1 MYWDQ
6 LSSPQIAQ
14 LEKSIP
20 VILPVSAT
28 EQHGPHLPLSTDR
41 LIGEYF
47 LDQLNNQMS
56 DLILILPS
64 IPVGCSEHH
73 LDFPGSMSVR
83 HKTLLRTLID
93 QANSVVHHGF
103 INLVLFNS
111 HGGNQA
117 VGQTFV
123 ETFGYRNPQCKVVML
138 TWWRIANEALRK
150 ISDTGPGG
158 TGHAGEFETSL
169 MMVIAP
175 HLVNTEVIPAKQNRP
190 NLTWANGDLLSGP
203 SASFYRSMK
212 QLTPSGAF
220 GEPRKASAE
229 KGKRISEAVVSA
241 VKEVIL
247 DISHS

>member
-6 LSSPQIAQ
+6 LSSPQMAQ

-93 QANSVVHHGF
+93 QANSVVHHCF
-103 INLVLFNS
+103 RNLVLFNS
-111 HGGNQA
+111 H
-117 VGQTFV
+117 
-123 ETFGYRNPQCKVVML
+123 
-138 TWWRIANEALRK
+138 
-150 ISDTGPGG
+150 
-158 TGHAGEFETSL
+158 
-169 MMVIAP
+169 
-175 HLVNTEVIPAKQNRP
+175 
-190 NLTWANGDLLSGP
+190 
-203 SASFYRSMK
+203 
-212 QLTPSGAF
+212 
-220 GEPRKASAE
+220 
-229 KGKRISEAVVSA
+229 
-241 VKEVIL
+241 
-247 DISHS
+247 